1 MFNSKNIFTFFEY
14 KNKINS
20 INLLFKKKLL
30 YRFLYFLFTKK
41 PDILQNY
48 FLKNLILDRICKSI
62 NFVEISI
69 LFVLKSNSNFKLYID
84 YYNLNIITIKN
95 KYFLFFIKETLDY
108 LIDIAYFT
116 KLNLKTLTI
125 KSIFIKKTNRR
136 QSFRYNIFTSSIQYY
151 YLS

>member
-20 INLLFKKKLL
+20 ITLLFKKKLL

-41 PDILQNY
+41 LDILQNY
-48 FLKNLILDRICKSI
+48 FLKNLILDRICKLI

-69 LFVLKSNSNFKLYID
+69 LFVLKSNSNLKLYIN

-116 KLNLKTLTI
+116 KLNLKNT
-125 KSIFIKKTNRR
+125 
-136 QSFRYNIFTSSIQYY
+136 YY
-151 YLS
+151 

>member
-41 PDILQNY
+41 LDILQNY

-69 LFVLKSNSNFKLYID
+69 LFVLKSNSNFNLYID